1 MKGLDNRNSAAYARF
16 EEEVYILF
24 LCNGEKLRALS
35 CNELLVGGYY
45 ALACFKR
52 GLNEVVG
59 RLETADD
66 LGYNCDLR
74 VIEDN
79 IEILDEFIL
88 VGAVVEITD
97 IENILDI
104 HFLPSL
110 LLKAFLVL
118 IENLYCT

>member
-1 MKGLDNRNSAAYARF
+1 MTLVAMGN
-16 EEEVYILF
+16 V
-24 LCNGEKLRALS
+24 LRDMQ
-35 CNELLVGGYY
+35 
-45 ALACFKR
+45 
-52 GLNEVVG
+52 
-59 RLETADD
+59 RLERPHTADD